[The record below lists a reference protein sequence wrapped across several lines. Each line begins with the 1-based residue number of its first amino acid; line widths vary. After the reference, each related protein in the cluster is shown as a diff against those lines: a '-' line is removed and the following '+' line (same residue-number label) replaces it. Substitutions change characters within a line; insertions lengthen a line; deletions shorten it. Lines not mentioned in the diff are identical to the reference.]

1 MTETVTLQTPVTA
14 KNDMPSLDLVLIL
27 QQMAA
32 TIDAQAAL
40 IAAQILIIVDHE
52 ARLVVLEP

>member
-1 MTETVTLQTPVTA
+1 MTTQTVTLQTPVTA

-32 TIDAQAAL
+32 TIDAQAEL
-40 IAAQILIIVDHE
+40 IADHE